1 MQGNHKNKENG
12 SYFLDK
18 LINISNTKRA
28 EKSIKN
34 IYLCIL
40 RFKHKNSLFFKV
52 SKHQSKR

>member
-28 EKSIKN
+28 EKSIKK
-34 IYLCIL
+34 IYIYV
-40 RFKHKNSLFFKV
+40 F
-52 SKHQSKR
+52 

>member
-28 EKSIKN
+28 EKSIKKY
-34 IYLCIL
+34 IFMY
-40 RFKHKNSLFFKV
+40 FKI
-52 SKHQSKR
+52 